1 MQVSQVIVDSCQ
13 KVAGATGTFLFVI
26 DRAVHAVALARAC
39 DHQALGWRCMLDDNA
54 QHGLESC
61 AATRVD
67 TRADGTQ
74 VSSGQWHVPRPEDP
88 RHFVIVE
95 PAGGQTLVSWGTP
108 KVADVLEA
116 AAWPRVSRE
125 RNERQAHRFKRL
137 IDPGA
142 LTTNDGRKQLV
153 GPDRHQQRARA
164 QREQSLESARKRVD
178 KKAEAV
184 QMKQAHMAESEAQG
198 HGKRLEQ
205 RQRAVAELAKAW
217 QNAQDPHD
225 QLTEQTN
232 ALRPPGE
239 RADRD
244 VRTQTIMTVRTLR
257 LENALRA
264 FMVVLGARLQTQV
277 RRDGLIRLLFER
289 SGARMET
296 DSQVVYWVNTA
307 GFSVAY
313 QRLLKE
319 LVEGLC
325 AIDLQDQGTPICV
338 RLKDRP
344 P

>member
-1 MQVSQVIVDSCQ
+1 MGLGSPM
-13 KVAGATGTFLFVI
+13 GP
-26 DRAVHAVALARAC
+26 
-39 DHQALGWRCMLDDNA
+39 GWRC
-54 QHGLESC
+54 
-61 AATRVD
+61 
-67 TRADGTQ
+67 TRAPAPCGGASWRARKP
-74 VSSGQWHVPRPEDP
+74 SSPITKWGMPAVARILHPPCMCRRSSSTRARRWLWPPAPSSLSSTVRSMRWPWPGHLTTRP
-88 RHFVIVE
+88 
-95 PAGGQTLVSWGTP
+95 WGTP

-125 RNERQAHRFKRL
+125 RNERQEHRFKRL

-296 DSQVVYWVNTA
+296 DSQVVDWVNTA

-325 AIDLQDQGTPICV
+325 AIDLQDQGKPICV
-338 RLKDRP
+338 RLKD
-344 P
+344 